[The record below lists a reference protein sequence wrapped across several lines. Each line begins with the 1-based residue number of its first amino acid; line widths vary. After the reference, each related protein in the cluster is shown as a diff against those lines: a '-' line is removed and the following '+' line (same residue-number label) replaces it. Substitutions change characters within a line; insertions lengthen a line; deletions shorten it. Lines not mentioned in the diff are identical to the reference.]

1 MNRKIT
7 VAKVK
12 AKRLGKKARAALNRN
27 FNITLSLKRKKD
39 PEHPL
44 FSLNLKGEIPRE
56 VVALF
61 ALLGALTCLCAVFRL
76 IRKIFG

>member
-12 AKRLGKKARAALNRN
+12 VKRLEKKARAALNRH

-44 FSLNLKGEIPRE
+44 LSLNLKGEIPRE
-56 VVALF
+56 AVAFF
-61 ALLGALTCLCAVFRL
+61 ALLGALTCLYAILKL
-76 IRKIFG
+76 IRRIF